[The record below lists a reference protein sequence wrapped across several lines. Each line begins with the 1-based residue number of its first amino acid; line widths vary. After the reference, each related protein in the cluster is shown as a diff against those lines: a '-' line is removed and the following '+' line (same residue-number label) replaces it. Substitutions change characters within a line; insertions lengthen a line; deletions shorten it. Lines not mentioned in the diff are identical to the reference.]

1 MENLFSRSKGVIIA
15 IIIGIIAIVIG
26 VSALLKHGSTSEYQG
41 YLKKI
46 DQQTEEL
53 KQEKV
58 DQ

>member
-1 MENLFSRSKGVIIA
+1 MENLFSRSRGVVIA
-15 IIIGIIAIVIG
+15 IIIGIIALVIG
-26 VSALLKHGSTSEYQG
+26 VSALLKSGSTDQYQG

-58 DQ
+58 DR

>member
-1 MENLFSRSKGVIIA
+1 MENIFTRSKGIMIA

-26 VSALLKHGSTSEYQG
+26 ISALLKYGSTNEYQG

>member
-1 MENLFSRSKGVIIA
+1 MENLFSHSRGV
-15 IIIGIIAIVIG
+15 IIAIVIG
-26 VSALLKHGSTSEYQG
+26 IIALVIGVSALMKYGSTSEYQG

-58 DQ
+58 DR